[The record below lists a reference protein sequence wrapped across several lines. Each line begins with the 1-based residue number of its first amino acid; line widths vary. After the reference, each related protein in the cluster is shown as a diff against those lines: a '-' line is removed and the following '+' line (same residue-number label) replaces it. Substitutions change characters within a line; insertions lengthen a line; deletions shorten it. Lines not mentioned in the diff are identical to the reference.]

1 MSNIKPFNVHIFN
14 AYKRAFILR
23 YSKSEETSLKP
34 TLLTTQSRDIR
45 DLKKKLKPSSSLS
58 S

>member
-45 DLKKKLKPSSSLS
+45 DLKKN
-58 S
+58 